1 MIQREQWSLQG
12 KGGGVVPGSFPSH
25 RAIVLLVPE
34 KRRCLTTFTTTM
46 EELTD
51 LKGYLKASNAD
62 GTAIFEA
69 TTDWCPNC
77 KAIAPYIEKLV
88 KKYPDA
94 RFYIYNTDK
103 ALDISQ
109 ELSAHQMPTFHVFK
123 DGELRDSVTGAKAAE
138 IERAI
143 ADNYDGKKVEE

>member
-1 MIQREQWSLQG
+1 
-12 KGGGVVPGSFPSH
+12 
-25 RAIVLLVPE
+25 
-34 KRRCLTTFTTTM
+34 M

-69 TTDWCPNC
+69 TADWCPNC
-77 KAIAPYIEKLV
+77 KAIAPFIEKLV
-88 KKYPDA
+88 HKYPDA
-94 RFYIYNTDK
+94 RFYSYNTDK

-123 DGELRDSVTGAKAAE
+123 DGDLRESVTGAKAKE
-138 IERAI
+138 IEKAI
-143 ADNYDGKKVEE
+143 ADNYDGKKIEE

>member
-1 MIQREQWSLQG
+1 MGQLVDHMDVTFCYCSELS
-12 KGGGVVPGSFPSH
+12 VVYL
-25 RAIVLLVPE
+25 R
-34 KRRCLTTFTTTM
+34 TTNCPFAM

-69 TTDWCPNC
+69 TADWCPNC
-77 KAIAPYIEKLV
+77 KAIAPFIEKLV
-88 KKYPDA
+88 HKYPDA
-94 RFYIYNTDK
+94 RFYSYNTDK

-123 DGELRDSVTGAKAAE
+123 DGDLRESVTGAKAKE
-138 IERAI
+138 IEKAI
-143 ADNYDGKKVEE
+143 ADNYDGKKIEE